1 MTTAEFNLLV
11 DEAADALYRY
21 ALGIVRREDEASDVV
36 QDAFERLWQ
45 NRSKV
50 QPGKAR
56 SYLFSTAHN
65 RSIDQLRR
73 RRHSDEVQPHHVLA
87 SHEAPHDLQT
97 WLQRGLETLPADQR
111 SALLLRDYEGYSY
124 NDIADLTGLSL
135 DQVKVYIFRARK
147 ALRAFIGEIEN
158 LV

>member
-21 ALGIVRREDEASDVV
+21 ALGIVRREDEAADVV
-36 QDAFERLWQ
+36 QDAFERLWL

-73 RRHSDEVQPHHVLA
+73 KRPTDEVMPHHGQ
-87 SHEAPHDLQT
+87 SDDEAPHDLQA
-97 WLQRGLETLPADQR
+97 WLQRGLARLPADQR

-124 NDIADLTGLSL
+124 NEISDLTGLSL

>member
-11 DEAADALYRY
+11 DDAADALYRY
-21 ALGIVRREDEASDVV
+21 ALGIVRREDEAADVV
-36 QDAFERLWQ
+36 QDAFERLWL

-73 RRHSDEVQPHHVLA
+73 KRPTDEVMPHHVH
-87 SHEAPHDLQT
+87 SEDEAPHDLQA
-97 WLQRGLETLPADQR
+97 WLQRGLATLPADQR

-124 NDIADLTGLSL
+124 NEISDLTGLSL

>member
-21 ALGIVRREDEASDVV
+21 ALGIVRREDEAADVV
-36 QDAFERLWQ
+36 QDAFERLWL
-45 NRSKV
+45 NRAKV

-65 RSIDQLRR
+65 RSIDLLRR
-73 RRHSDEVQPHHVLA
+73 RKPSDEVQAHHVRAL
-87 SHEAPHDLQT
+87 EDAPHDLQA

-111 SALLLRDYEGYSY
+111 SALLLRDYEGYNY
-124 NDIADLTGLSL
+124 NEISDLTGLSL
-135 DQVKVYIFRARK
+135 DQVKVYIFRARR
-147 ALRAFIGEIEN
+147 ALRAYIGEIEN